1 MNKANSNG
9 GKKNTFYKKIHL
21 LDDID
26 DAPIIK
32 SQSKFGESISNK
44 PVMSSQDVSD
54 EDAPPKKRNFI

>member
-32 SQSKFGESISNK
+32 SKSKFGESISNK
-44 PVMSSQDVSD
+44 AVVPSQDVSD
-54 EDAPPKKRNFI
+54 